1 MNPEQLVPTRELCQK
16 LMKAGIVIDTHWYW
30 FNHRGSE
37 WILKDHWFFGDTR
50 NMNGGLNHLFVPAPT
65 AEELL
70 KHMKGEARGKDS
82 VYFLEMEKIDDEYGS
97 SFGASYANSKL
108 VHDGTSKV
116 SIAHY
121 EVLASTIGETLANAL
136 AELAIRMKEGE

>member
-1 MNPEQLVPTRELCQK
+1 MNPEQLVANRELSQK
-16 LMKAGIVIDTHWYW
+16 LVDAGIVLDTYFYW
-30 FNHRGSE
+30 SRSGRLLVKNYRTE
-37 WILKDHWFFGDTR
+37 
-50 NMNGGLNHLFVPAPT
+50 NGIIPAPT

-70 KHMKGEARGKDS
+70 KHMKGEVRGKDS

-136 AELAIRMKEGE
+136 AELAIKVKEV